1 MTQQEFAEKGGRVR
15 MINFEELRHMITEI
29 DKLCDTVDKDNK
41 RLRNA
46 IEEKKE
52 IRYFNVCTDLSPY
65 YELYKDKFISSDI
78 NVDTGIKQR
87 RGNIDREYV
96 IAFHAGQCYLCEK
109 DYSGISMN
117 IITRSGTKEFK
128 PYESLNG
135 RMDVINYICKYYDAA
150 IVEKNFT
157 IEVQKK
163 LIEKAERLN
172 KTNEELKIKLNEV

>member
-1 MTQQEFAEKGGRVR
+1 

-52 IRYFNVCTDLSPY
+52 VRYFDVCTDLAPY

-78 NVDTGIKQR
+78 YVDTGITQHKDK
-87 RGNIDREYV
+87 IDSKYV

-109 DYSGISMN
+109 DSDLNGLSMN
-117 IITRSGTKEFK
+117 MITRFGSKEFK
-128 PYESLNG
+128 AYESLNG
-135 RMDVINYICKYYDAA
+135 RMDIIDYICKYYDAA

-163 LIEKAERLN
+163 LTEKAERLN
-172 KTNEELKIKLNEV
+172 KTNEELKIKLKEV

>member
-1 MTQQEFAEKGGRVR
+1 

-29 DKLCDTVDKDNK
+29 DKLCDTVDKDNE
-41 RLRNA
+41 RLRNS

-52 IRYFNVCTDLSPY
+52 VRYFNVCTDLAPY

-78 NVDTGIKQR
+78 YVDTEITQR
-87 RGNIDREYV
+87 KGNIGRKYV
-96 IAFHAGQCYLCEK
+96 IAFRAGQCYLCEK
-109 DYSGISMN
+109 DYTGLNMN
-117 IITRSGTKEFK
+117 TITWADTKEFRAYK
-128 PYESLNG
+128 SLYSG
-135 RMDVINYICKYYDAA
+135 TSVIDYICKYYDAA

-163 LIEKAERLN
+163 LTEKAERLN